1 MANPENLI
9 PHRFKPGASGNPG
22 GKTSE
27 QRRKEIE
34 NAEKATFIRGRL
46 LDRIVNLIK
55 EDPDSVDPTGDIL
68 KLIKDSEDRGLGQ
81 PKSTTEIGGID
92 GQPIPVQEIR
102 RTIIDP
108 ADK

>member
-1 MANPENLI
+1 MPTDEYPNLK
-9 PHRFKPGASGNPG
+9 PFKPGQSGNPG

-81 PKSTTEIGGID
+81 PKSTTEIGAVEGAPPAITL
-92 GQPIPVQEIR
+92 
-102 RTIIDP
+102 TIVKP
-108 ADK
+108 

>member
-1 MANPENLI
+1 MPTDEYPNLK
-9 PHRFKPGASGNPG
+9 PFKPGQSGNPG

-46 LDRIVNLIK
+46 LDRIVKLIE